1 MTHLRKLLFFSFTF
15 MLFLGLSHPG
25 AHAQIQ
31 DQMNQMEIYKLVGK
45 VVDAN
50 TGEALSDVD
59 IEMSNPDVE
68 SAARRIQQDTGG
80 IVTETT
86 NDQGEFAFNELPAGE
101 YIIRINHDAYE
112 MWERNVN
119 LRQDSQLTI
128 SLQPNK

>member
-1 MTHLRKLLFFSFTF
+1 MLTLR
-15 MLFLGLSHPG
+15 
-25 AHAQIQ
+25 
-31 DQMNQMEIYKLVGK
+31 
-45 VVDAN
+45 
-50 TGEALSDVD
+50 
-59 IEMSNPDVE
+59 
-68 SAARRIQQDTGG
+68 GG